1 MAAASASRRWA
12 TGSLDVGSTTS
23 DSDSESSD
31 SEDVAA
37 APMAVRLLSMPTAGG
52 LRARRDSGP
61 VQLPAAGGDSDS
73 EGDDF
78 GESVVPLVM
87 PTRCPSRRDS
97 RRCGFGHE
105 ISTATAHKEED
116 MAAMRNEAE
125 TERLQRR
132 QAEQMAQEEAERKAK
147 VQEEGIC
154 VSEIVSLFSTTRPVA
169 ENAVN
174 PTLSPA
180 AAPVASDDH
189 VRTEQEPSPPWS
201 DGDVADRAGDE
212 EEEDSSGT
220 EDSAFRPHGGGCRR
234 KSVVQFPGWSS
245 KTAGVSSTS
254 EPPDT
259 HLKVCTAAPDDT
271 GTPAADFGEVVVAAA
286 SLAVADAQ
294 HQETNDARTRTDA
307 PGGADTPVV
316 AGTRSVQN
324 VDKEVETAAAEA
336 QDAQQQRLAKLAEE
350 QPPTAVE
357 SSSRSL
363 AEAARAYDRVEA
375 TTARQAF
382 ASGADWAENACD
394 EEMEMEFVDEIR
406 ALQIEQLVRS
416 GRMPPPLPPHSGFQS
431 ARAKSRERDS
441 RRGGRPTSRGF
452 HSTVAVTAAAEGTPT
467 PSAAAMDGSMVP
479 QPPPKRAGSPA
490 HKGRRP
496 VPPAK
501 AAAAPPSARVMA
513 GRAVRGRTVAATA
526 TAPAAPVCV

>member
-1 MAAASASRRWA
+1 
-12 TGSLDVGSTTS
+12 
-23 DSDSESSD
+23 
-31 SEDVAA
+31 
-37 APMAVRLLSMPTAGG
+37 MAVRLLSMPTAGG

-105 ISTATAHKEED
+105 ISTATAHKQEN

-132 QAEQMAQEEAERKAK
+132 RAEQMAQEEAERRAK
-147 VQEEGIC
+147 VREEGIC

-169 ENAVN
+169 ENTVN

-180 AAPVASDDH
+180 GAPVASDDD
-189 VRTEQEPSPPWS
+189 VQTEQEPSPPWS

-212 EEEDSSGT
+212 MEEESSSGT
-220 EDSAFRPHGGGCRR
+220 EDSEFRPHGGGCRR
-234 KSVVQFPGWSS
+234 TSVVQFPGRLS
-245 KTAGVSSTS
+245 KTAGSSSTS
-254 EPPDT
+254 DSPDT
-259 HLKVCTAAPDDT
+259 DMKVCTAAPGDT
-271 GTPAADFGEVVVAAA
+271 ETPEAVAAA
-286 SLAVADAQ
+286 SVAVADAQ
-294 HQETNDARTRTDA
+294 HQGTSDAKVRADA
-307 PGGADTPVV
+307 PGGTETLV
-316 AGTRSVQN
+316 AGARSVQN
-324 VDKEVETAAAEA
+324 VDEEVETAAAEA
-336 QDAQQQRLAKLAEE
+336 QDAQQARLAKMAAE

-357 SSSRSL
+357 PSASSL
-363 AEAARAYDRVEA
+363 AEAALAYDRVEA

-382 ASGADWAENACD
+382 ASGADWVDNNARD
-394 EEMEMEFVDEIR
+394 EETEMEFVDEIR

-416 GRMPPPLPPHSGFQS
+416 GRMPAPFPPHSGFQS

-441 RRGGRPTSRGF
+441 RRGGRPTSRGC
-452 HSTVAVTAAAEGTPT
+452 HSTAAVTAAVAGTPT
-467 PSAAAMDGSMVP
+467 PSASPMDGSMVP

-490 HKGRRP
+490 HNGRRP
-496 VPPAK
+496 APPAK
-501 AAAAPPSARVMA
+501 AASGPPSARVIA